1 MAKRFYKRSAQSEKH
16 NAGCM
21 WALISL
27 FDFRQGPPTPKLL
40 SDRKHGSPKQGNG
53 YSKIKV
59 GMHSSYEGK
68 YKDANNV
75 METKAKGVDLCLAS
89 VKVLME
95 EEMLRDH
102 QEKNILISGDGT
114 HSKNIPRERSKTKTG
129 SASLND
135 QLSDNFTLTE
145 RSSRSFDL
153 VAFLIKLYTHFKGC
167 EEMQVDYDNK
177 IDLCLAMKAVVQKM
191 SDHPD
196 EFDSQLDQKEYF
208 LYKALADFFEAI
220 ANQESLDE
228 KHIVN
233 KAVRSREF
241 MDALE
246 ILDSNKEVVLKLL
259 EDPNSHFYKQI
270 EDRQKTQVVKVA
282 KMVSE
287 NYSEV
292 QQDVRRRKFH
302 DFDNNELFHKQS
314 RYSFF
319 WKKDKP
325 KEAKSL
331 KNCQNLETTNRVV
344 VSKTNPMRTRE
355 DIMNTLSFSP
365 ESHHKIRHEE
375 EGDRAVSHFSLREI
389 KRRLKHIIGGSRKEG
404 RMISRDGVLHRI
416 PIGYKVSGGRDKL
429 LNNEGVISS
438 MEKSSEV
445 LPVSKGKD
453 SKVNPEEHELNIRS
467 GNSAIKPASPIYKE
481 GKKHLVDMLDIGDQT
496 ASLRTAHV
504 SRSLGRLLS
513 IPGYSVLSPR
523 VIPGSEKELVFP
535 SELTGSLPLQQF
547 NQEDAT
553 NSLSPP
559 KQILEISSCSSS
571 NQIDEI
577 TLLDLKA
584 KLTDNHMQDGL
595 CIGSD
600 LNHEGSA
607 QKNMDTVD
615 VTSKLLTD
623 MLDVSL
629 QPNSYESNVACERCN
644 GDLGMS
650 EVEPHTVTQSGFSPR
665 SSLREKLEAPEG
677 TIGKPGRPSPVS
689 VLEKFIPAEFT
700 SPKFR
705 AVEHSMIPT
714 QDARV
719 NLRTYSEGRQ
729 ARFKYVETVLQAS
742 GLGSIDAER
751 WHLAE
756 KLLESSLLDE
766 VGMACSP
773 HIDDPELLFD
783 CINEAL
789 EEIQE
794 KFFKCTPWVS
804 LITSNLKQAPV
815 GQRLIKEVSKRIEMH
830 IPMCLPSTSDQIVT
844 KDWEC
849 GSWMDLQF
857 ETDNIV
863 VEIWD
868 TALDDLVEE
877 TIFDL
882 WLELS
887 ADW

>member
-1 MAKRFYKRSAQSEKH
+1 
-16 NAGCM
+16 
-21 WALISL
+21 
-27 FDFRQGPPTPKLL
+27 
-40 SDRKHGSPKQGNG
+40 
-53 YSKIKV
+53 
-59 GMHSSYEGK
+59 
-68 YKDANNV
+68 

-114 HSKNIPRERSKTKTG
+114 HSKNNPRERRRTKTG

-135 QLSDNFTLTE
+135 QLSDNITLTE
-145 RSSRSFDL
+145 RSSHSFDL

-167 EEMQVDYDNK
+167 KEMQVDYDNK

-196 EFDSQLDQKEYF
+196 EFNSQLDQKEYF

-220 ANQESLDE
+220 ANQECLDD

-233 KAVRSREF
+233 KAVQSREF

-292 QQDVRRRKFH
+292 QQDVTPRKFR
-302 DFDNNELFHKQS
+302 DFDNNKLFHKQS

-331 KNCQNLETTNRVV
+331 KHSQNLETTNRVV
-344 VSKTNPMRTRE
+344 VPKTNPMRAQE

-375 EGDRAVSHFSLREI
+375 EVDRVVSHFSLREI

-429 LNNEGVISS
+429 LNNEGVVSS

-445 LPVSKGKD
+445 LPISKGKD
-453 SKVNPEEHELNIRS
+453 SKVNPEEHEHNIRS
-467 GNSAIKPASPIYKE
+467 GNSAIKPASPVYKE
-481 GKKHLVDMLDIGDQT
+481 GKKHLVDMLDIGDKT
-496 ASLRTAHV
+496 ASLRTDHV

-513 IPGYSVLSPR
+513 IPEYSVLSPR
-523 VIPGSEKELVFP
+523 VIPGSDKELVFP
-535 SELTGSLPLQQF
+535 SESTGSLPLQQF

-553 NSLSPP
+553 NSLRPL
-559 KQILEISSCSSS
+559 KQVLEISSCSSS
-571 NQIDEI
+571 SQTDEI

-584 KLTDNHMQDGL
+584 ELTDNPMQDGL
-595 CIGSD
+595 CIVSD
-600 LNHEGSA
+600 LNHE
-607 QKNMDTVD
+607 
-615 VTSKLLTD
+615 
-623 MLDVSL
+623 
-629 QPNSYESNVACERCN
+629 
-644 GDLGMS
+644 
-650 EVEPHTVTQSGFSPR
+650 
-665 SSLREKLEAPEG
+665 
-677 TIGKPGRPSPVS
+677 
-689 VLEKFIPAEFT
+689 
-700 SPKFR
+700 
-705 AVEHSMIPT
+705 
-714 QDARV
+714 
-719 NLRTYSEGRQ
+719 
-729 ARFKYVETVLQAS
+729 
-742 GLGSIDAER
+742 
-751 WHLAE
+751 
-756 KLLESSLLDE
+756 
-766 VGMACSP
+766 
-773 HIDDPELLFD
+773 ELLFD
-783 CINEAL
+783 CIDEAL

-804 LITSNLKQAPV
+804 LITADLKQAPV
-815 GQRLIKEVSKRIEMH
+815 GKSLIKEVSKRIEMH
-830 IPMCLPSTSDQIVT
+830 IPMRLPNTSDQIVT

-849 GSWMDLQF
+849 GSWMDLQL
-857 ETDNIV
+857 ETENIV

-882 WLELS
+882 WLEIS